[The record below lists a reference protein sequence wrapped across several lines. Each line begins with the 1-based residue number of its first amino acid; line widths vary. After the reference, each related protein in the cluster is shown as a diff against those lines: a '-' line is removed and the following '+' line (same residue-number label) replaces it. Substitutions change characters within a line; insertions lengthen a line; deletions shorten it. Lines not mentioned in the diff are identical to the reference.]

1 VDSLY
6 KHLQN
11 VPLHMVAVKYRV
23 ELQQMVLSD
32 LVERRDYQLQYM
44 SGRACAPILLLNH
57 MGL

>member
-1 VDSLY
+1 
-6 KHLQN
+6 
-11 VPLHMVAVKYRV
+11 MVAVKYRV